1 MTRAPR
7 DLVLATGNRDKVA
20 EIRAALA
27 HLDGKLRLLPLDEFP
42 NAPKVEEDGD
52 SLEANAMKKARLIHE
67 ATGLPA
73 LADDTGLMVDVL
85 NGAPGVYSSRY
96 AGPHATYVDNVKKL
110 LRDLEPYEL
119 SSRHARFCTVVAFA
133 HDNKIELAQGECAGT
148 IALAPRGIGKFGYD
162 PVFIVDGT
170 GKTYAEMSIMEKNQI
185 SHRGR
190 ALRAAGKL
198 LTAWLANQPGARD
211 DKLAPHLKA

>member
-1 MTRAPR
+1 MTGAPR
-7 DLVLATGNRDKVA
+7 DIVIATGNRDKVA

-27 HLDGKLRLLPLDEFP
+27 HLGDRFRLLTLDNFP

-52 SLEANAMKKARLIHE
+52 TLESNAAKKARVIHE

-85 NGAPGVYSSRY
+85 DGAPGVYSSRY
-96 AGPHATYVDNVKKL
+96 AGPHAAYAENVQKL

-119 SSRHARFCTVVAFA
+119 SRRSARFCTVVAFA
-133 HDNKIELAQGECAGT
+133 HDDKIELAHGECAGT
-148 IALAPRGIGKFGYD
+148 IALAPRGEGRFGYD
-162 PVFIVDGT
+162 PIFIVDEV
-170 GKTYAEMSIMEKNQI
+170 GKTYAEMSMAEKNKI

-190 ALRAAGKL
+190 ALHAAGEML
-198 LTAWLANQPGARD
+198 AAWLANEAGA
-211 DKLAPHLKA
+211 